1 VISLAT
7 IFSTD
12 EIKRLRRAAGLTQK
26 ETAEKAGVS
35 QSLIAR
41 IERGTVDPRLSTI
54 RKIVAALSP
63 SRNARSAR
71 DLMSSP
77 VESIDAHQSIRSAV
91 DKMKRTGF
99 SQLPVLMEGRIIGN
113 VRESTI
119 LERIARSGHPEQI
132 ISSSVY
138 NIMEKSFRTVDPA
151 DSVASVVKLLVS
163 GEPALLV
170 VEGGKLLG
178 IITKID
184 VLSGDW
190 A

>member
-7 IFSTD
+7 IISID
-12 EIKRLRRAAGLTQK
+12 EIKRLRRSAGLTQK

-54 RKIVAALSP
+54 RKIVAALTP
-63 SRNARSAR
+63 AKNARSAR

-77 VESIDAHQSIRSAV
+77 VVSIDAHQSIRSAV
-91 DKMKRTGF
+91 DKMKKTGF

-113 VRESTI
+113 VHESTI
-119 LERIARSGHPEQI
+119 LEKIARSSSPEQI
-132 ISSSVY
+132 MSSPVY
-138 NIMEKSFRTVDPA
+138 NIMEKSFRTVDPE
-151 DSVASVVKLLVS
+151 DSVADVVKLLVS

-170 VEGGKLLG
+170 VGRGKLLG

-184 VLSGDW
+184 VLSGEW